1 MAASRPTSYTS
12 VYVLFRVLVSA
23 LLVLEVVVRID
34 RSFGLASIDLA
45 VLASGTNDGLDLLL
59 GQ

>member
-1 MAASRPTSYTS
+1 MLS
-12 VYVLFRVLVSA
+12 FRVLVSA

-34 RSFGLASIDLA
+34 RSFGLASIDLT
-45 VLASGTNDGLDLLL
+45 VLASGTNNSLDLLL